1 MNVYG
6 DLFPWLGRF
15 TMTNTTPP
23 TLFPMPEAT
32 PDAVATPASSLD
44 SAPPRLRQPERFQI
58 SMHCESLEQRLPA
71 DHRVRDIWDF
81 VNGLDMTP
89 LLRKIKAVEGQAG
102 RDATDPKILMAIWL
116 WAFAEGQGNAR
127 AVARLCSS
135 DRAYEWLC
143 GGVTVNYHLLASF
156 RVDHWDYLNQLFTDS
171 LAALQRE
178 GVLDLKRT
186 AQDGMRVQASA
197 GKSSFRRP
205 QTLKKCLAEAQ
216 ARVAQLNQDFE
227 NGAAATAQEKAARE
241 RAARER
247 VDRVQDALNQVQ
259 ELARQREARQKGSGE
274 TARAST
280 TDPDARNMKMP
291 DGGFRPAYN
300 VQFTTDTASGLIVG
314 VDANNQGTDAG
325 LMDPM
330 LEQVQQRTGQIP
342 EEHLADGGFATIDD
356 IEKVTARGTTVFTP
370 LKEVAKKQAAG
381 IDPYQPQPDDSP
393 PIADWRQR
401 MGTQEAQAIYKLRAQ
416 TAEWTNAQARN
427 RNFYRVRVRGLH
439 KVQMIALWYAL
450 IHNLLGAL
458 RLRAERAQ
466 AAANRKPAAAAEA

>member
-1 MNVYG
+1 
-6 DLFPWLGRF
+6 
-15 TMTNTTPP
+15 MTNTTPP
-23 TLFPMPEAT
+23 TLFPMPESPA
-32 PDAVATPASSLD
+32 DAVATAPAVALASSSPTA
-44 SAPPRLRQPERFQI
+44 SASPRLRQPERFQM
-58 SMHCESLEQRLPA
+58 SMHTESLDQRLPA
-71 DHRVRDIWDF
+71 DHRVRAIWDF

-89 LLRKIKAVEGQAG
+89 LLQKIKAVEGQAG

-127 AVARLCSS
+127 AVDRLCGS

-143 GGVTVNYHLLASF
+143 GGVTVNYHMLADF
-156 RVDHWDYLNQLFTDS
+156 RVAHWDYLNQVFTDS
-171 LAALQRE
+171 LAALINE
-178 GVLDLKRT
+178 GLVDLKRT

-205 QTLKKCLAEAQ
+205 KTLQKCLVKARE
-216 ARVAQLNQDFE
+216 RVARLNQDFE
-227 NGAAATAQEKAARE
+227 NGPAATTGEKAARE
-241 RAARER
+241 RAAGER
-247 VDRVQDALNQVQ
+247 VERVQDALNQVQ

-291 DGGFRPAYN
+291 DGGFRPGYN
-300 VQFTTDTASGLIVG
+300 VQFTTDTASGVIVG

-330 LEQVQQRTGQIP
+330 LEQVQQRTGQVP
-342 EEHLADGGFATIDD
+342 AEHLTDGGFATIAD
-356 IEKVTARGTTVFTP
+356 IEKVTARGTTLFTP
-370 LKEVAKKQAAG
+370 LKEVGKKQAAG
-381 IDPYQPQPDDSP
+381 IDPYQAQPKDSP
-393 PIADWRQR
+393 AVADWRQR
-401 MGTQEAQAIYKLRAQ
+401 MGTEEARQIYKLRAQ

-450 IHNLLGAL
+450 IHNVLCAQ
-458 RLRAERAQ
+458 RLRAQRAQ
-466 AAANRKPAAAAEA
+466 AAANSPPAAGAS